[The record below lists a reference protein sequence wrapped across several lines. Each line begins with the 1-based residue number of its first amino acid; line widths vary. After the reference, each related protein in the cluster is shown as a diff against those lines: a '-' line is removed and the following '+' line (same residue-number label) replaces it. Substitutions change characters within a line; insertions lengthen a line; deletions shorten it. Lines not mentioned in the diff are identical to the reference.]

1 VHEKKRIFSTLLKK
15 KKEMFVIDVILHR
28 DLLRAKAHLFRAD
41 VAEGHSETNQFVL
54 LICEPRG

>member
-1 VHEKKRIFSTLLKK
+1 
-15 KKEMFVIDVILHR
+15 MFVIDVILHR